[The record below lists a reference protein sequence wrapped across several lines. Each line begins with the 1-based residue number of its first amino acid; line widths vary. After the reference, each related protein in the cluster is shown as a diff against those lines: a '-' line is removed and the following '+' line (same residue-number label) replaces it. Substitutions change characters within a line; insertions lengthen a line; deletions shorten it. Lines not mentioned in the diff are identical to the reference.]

1 VAATSFLLLVLSI
14 GGCGHGDRPKLG
26 RVTGTV
32 TLDGTALPNAR
43 VQFSPVAQDGG
54 RDSVG
59 FTDAEGRYEL
69 VYIRDVRG
77 ASVGEHVVRITTA
90 NAEEGIEERLPDC
103 YHAETVL
110 KETID
115 RGSNQIDFPLASD

>member
-1 VAATSFLLLVLSI
+1 
-14 GGCGHGDRPKLG
+14 
-26 RVTGTV
+26 VTGTV
-32 TLDGTALPNAR
+32 TLDGKALPNAR

-69 VYIRDVRG
+69 IYIRDVRG

-90 NAEEGIEERLPDC
+90 NAEEGVEERLPER

-110 KETID
+110 RKTVD
-115 RGSNQIDFPLASD
+115 RGSDEIDFTLASD